1 MKPHHKFLLALLLAS
16 AVSCQKLIEPQPEG
30 LLAADVYFSD
40 GRGALAGVNGAYS
53 TLLQGGA
60 YKEALWRIGDITSDD
75 TDGGDGQL
83 EDFTYDENSGIVSNI
98 WNTHYQGIYRCNYL
112 IARIP
117 QITFTVTDPVPAE
130 RLVGEAKFLRG
141 LLYFNL
147 VRIFGGVPL
156 ITQSITAPSEAAVPR
171 SSAEAIYAQIEQ
183 DLLDAI
189 AGLDPVT
196 RYRAGG
202 TGYELGRA
210 SRGAAQALL
219 ARVYLTR
226 KDWARAAQYAQ
237 EVINSGHYSLA
248 ANYADNFTA
257 GQGRENIDESVF
269 EIQFSN
275 ASEAVAAYTTS
286 YMTVPATGAITSQ
299 GYGNNYPTDNTNPPD
314 TRAINGGG
322 LVQAYEEGDLRKAVS
337 ISNYGGKVNR
347 FLANKYFNTVDIF
360 RRSSANYPVIRYA
373 DVLLMYAEAVN
384 EGGGPTPQAYEAV
397 NQVRRRAFGLPL
409 NSPSDRDLPAGLDQ
423 AAFRERVYQERRV
436 ELAFEGHRWF
446 DLVRTGR
453 AVEVMLAQGRNN
465 INQNKLLFPIPAG
478 ERVKNELLEQNV
490 GYN

>member
-1 MKPHHKFLLALLLAS
+1 MKRSYQYLLALLLAS
-16 AVSCQKLIEPQPEG
+16 AVSCQKLIEPQPQG
-30 LLAADVYFSD
+30 LLAADVFFSD

-53 TLLQGGA
+53 TLLQTGA
-60 YKEALWRIGDITSDD
+60 YKEALWRLGDITSDD

-83 EDFTYDENSGIVSNI
+83 EDFSYDENSGIVSDI
-98 WNTHYQGIYRCNYL
+98 WNTHYRGIYRCNYL
-112 IARIP
+112 ISRIP
-117 QITFTVTDPVPAE
+117 QITFTATDPVPPG
-130 RLVGEAKFLRG
+130 RLLGEAKFLRG
-141 LLYFNL
+141 LFYFNL

-156 ITQSITAPSEAAVPR
+156 ITRRITQPAEAAVAR
-171 SSAEAIYAQIEQ
+171 ASAEAVYAQIEQ
-183 DLLDAI
+183 DLLDAVE
-189 AGLDPVT
+189 GLDPVT

-202 TGYELGRA
+202 EGYELGRA

-226 KDWARAAQYAQ
+226 QDWARAAQYAG
-237 EVINSGHYSLA
+237 EVINSGHYRLA
-248 ANYADNFTA
+248 PNYAENFTA
-257 GQGRENIDESVF
+257 GRGAENIDESVF

-286 YMTVPATGAITSQ
+286 YMTVPETGAITSG

-314 TRAINGGG
+314 TRAVNGGG
-322 LVQAYEEGDLRKAVS
+322 LVQAYEEGDRRKAVS
-337 ISNYGGKVNR
+337 ISNYDGKVNR

-360 RRSSANYPVIRYA
+360 RRSAANYPVIRYS

-384 EGGGPTPQAYEAV
+384 ELSGPTPAAYEAV
-397 NQVRRRAFGLPL
+397 NRVRRRAFGLPPD
-409 NSPSDRDLPAGLDQ
+409 SPSERDLPPGLTQ
-423 AAFRERVYQERRV
+423 AQFRERVYQERRV

-453 AVEVMLAQGRNN
+453 AIDVMIAQGRNN
-465 INQNKLLFPIPAG
+465 ITQNKLLFPIPAG
-478 ERVKNELLEQNV
+478 ERIKNELLEQNP